1 MQGAL
6 PGRRDPP
13 DRHGAKVP
21 RVFTFVSGGLSS
33 GKSAYAFRRASELG
47 PPPWLYV
54 SAQVEGDEAVKT
66 RLAHYRRDQEA
77 IWRIKDAPA
86 DLEDLL
92 VPAILERHGALVID
106 KFSLWIAGK
115 LAATPASED
124 GKLLEDVDRLADRL
138 YRAPVP
144 VVLVTTEVGLAFQPT
159 ATAERRFIDVAGR
172 ANQLLADRAA
182 SVVFMVSGVP
192 WRLR

>member
-1 MQGAL
+1 M
-6 PGRRDPP
+6 
-13 DRHGAKVP
+13 
-21 RVFTFVSGGLSS
+21 FTFVSGGLSS

-54 SAQVEGDEAVKT
+54 SPQVEGDEAVKT

-86 DLEDLL
+86 RLEDVL
-92 VPAILERHGALVID
+92 VPEILERHGALVLD
-106 KFSLWIAGK
+106 KFSLWIAGR
-115 LAATPASED
+115 LAQTPPAQD
-124 GKLLEDVDRLADRL
+124 AALLEESERLADRL
-138 YRAPVP
+138 YRSPVP
-144 VVLVTTEVGLAFQPT
+144 VVLVTTEVGLASQPT
-159 ATAERRFIDVAGR
+159 ATERRFIDVAGR

>member
-1 MQGAL
+1 MPRAAGGRPASGKMAL
-6 PGRRDPP
+6 
-13 DRHGAKVP
+13 
-21 RVFTFVSGGLSS
+21 VFTFVSGGLSS

-47 PPPWLYV
+47 PPPWVYV
-54 SAQVEGDEAVKT
+54 SPQVEGDEAVKT

-86 DLEDLL
+86 NLEDLL
-92 VPAILERHGALVID
+92 VPEIIERHGALVID

-115 LAATPASED
+115 LTSTLPAAD
-124 GKLLEDVDRLADRL
+124 GALLDGVERLADRL
-138 YRAPVP
+138 YRTPVP

-159 ATAERRFIDVAGR
+159 VTAERRIIDVAGR
-172 ANQLLADRAA
+172 ANQLLADRAS

>member
-1 MQGAL
+1 MA
-6 PGRRDPP
+6 P
-13 DRHGAKVP
+13 
-21 RVFTFVSGGLSS
+21 VFTFVSGGLSS

-86 DLEDLL
+86 NLEDIL
-92 VPAILERHGALVID
+92 VPEIVERHGALVVD

-115 LAATPASED
+115 LAATPPTDD
-124 GKLLEDVDRLADRL
+124 GVLLESVERLADRL

-144 VVLVTTEVGLAFQPT
+144 VVVVTTEVGLAFQPT

-172 ANQLLADRAA
+172 ANQLLADRAS

>member
-1 MQGAL
+1 M
-6 PGRRDPP
+6 PI
-13 DRHGAKVP
+13 
-21 RVFTFVSGGLSS
+21 VFTFVSGGLSS

-77 IWRIKDAPA
+77 IWRIKDAPLN
-86 DLEDLL
+86 LEDLL
-92 VPAILERHGALVID
+92 VPEIIERHGALVVD

-115 LAATPASED
+115 LASTPQADD
-124 GKLLEDVDRLADRL
+124 GALLEAVDRLADRL
-138 YRAPVP
+138 YRAPIP

-172 ANQLLADRAA
+172 ANQLLADRAS